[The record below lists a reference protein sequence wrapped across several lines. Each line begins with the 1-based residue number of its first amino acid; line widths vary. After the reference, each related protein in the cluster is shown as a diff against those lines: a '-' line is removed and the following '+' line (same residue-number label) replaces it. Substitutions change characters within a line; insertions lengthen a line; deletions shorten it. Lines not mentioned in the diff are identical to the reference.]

1 VGCTG
6 AVDAGK
12 LVALVWSRRFQ
23 ILCIAF
29 AQFSRKAELKFD
41 GALVIGLRPFGPAR
55 VSSPKL
61 APASAGAL
69 LFVQRFR
76 RPLATGGL
84 CYCSLACSRAWRYWP
99 PQCAAPHSLAAIVS
113 RLDPMAV
120 KLYEQRIPG
129 SRRSRLARPQ
139 SSSYAP
145 PWELP
150 SRKNSAPNS
159 LQHSSTE

>member
-1 VGCTG
+1 MGCTG

-76 RPLATGGL
+76 RRLATGGL
-84 CYCSLACSRAWRYWP
+84 CYCSLACSRQLGDIGRRNP
-99 PQCAAPHSLAAIVS
+99 PRLKARERLGLAVS
-113 RLDPMAV
+113 
-120 KLYEQRIPG
+120 
-129 SRRSRLARPQ
+129 
-139 SSSYAP
+139 
-145 PWELP
+145 
-150 SRKNSAPNS
+150 
-159 LQHSSTE
+159 